1 MWRFF
6 YSIFIMKISII
17 GLGWLGLPLAR
28 SLQKKG
34 FSVIGSTTSSEKKE
48 RISENGVLVIQM
60 ELAPLPIG
68 IGFTKLFE
76 ADIMIITIP
85 PKSQQQPGNLYLEQ
99 LKYLKEMISK
109 SEVKKVIFISS
120 TGIYP
125 ESTKSEPYS
134 ESDFIFLENTGNQNQ
149 FRAESLFKNEST
161 FKATIIR
168 FGGLMG
174 ENRIPGKYF
183 SGKENVIGHTKV
195 NFIHQEDAVRLIE
208 WVITT
213 ELWGKI
219 FNGVAPIHSLRKD
232 IYEKNAAQYGLIA
245 PKSYSLEIVEG
256 NRLISS
262 DKIISTGF
270 EFKFPNPLSFEYH
283 SNNDSQ

>member
-1 MWRFF
+1 
-6 YSIFIMKISII
+6 MKISII

>member
-1 MWRFF
+1 
-6 YSIFIMKISII
+6 MKISII

-219 FNGVAPIHSLRKD
+219 FNGVAPIHSFRKD
-232 IYEKNAAQYGLIA
+232 IYEKNAAQYGMIA

>member
-1 MWRFF
+1 
-6 YSIFIMKISII
+6 MKISII
-17 GLGWLGLPLAR
+17 GLGWLGLPLAK

-34 FSVIGSTTSSEKKE
+34 FSVIGSTTSWEKKE
-48 RISENGVLVIQM
+48 RITENGVLVFQM
-60 ELAPLPIG
+60 ELAPQPIG

-85 PKSQQQPGNLYLEQ
+85 PKSQQQPGNLYLKQ

-109 SEVKKVIFISS
+109 SEIKKVIFISS

-134 ESDFIFLENTGNQNQ
+134 ESDFISLKNSGNQNQ

-161 FKATIIR
+161 FNATIIR

-183 SGKENVIGHTKV
+183 SEKENVIGHTKV

-270 EFKFPNPLSFEYH
+270 EFKFPDPLSFEYH
-283 SNNDSQ
+283 SNNDYQ

>member
-219 FNGVAPIHSLRKD
+219 FNGVAPIHSFRKD
-232 IYEKNAAQYGLIA
+232 IYEKNAAQYGMIA